1 MSLNSIAGRIRCLF
15 YAFGVVHQRGS
26 NAGQRLH
33 SHNSLRRLNGKSVG
47 SKQTCWTERKR
58 EREWTD
64 RLPFQQVDCLHNW
77 FFVGSC
83 LNLDLYWQQ
92 FLFSSIS
99 TWNNVCINFLCFR
112 QSFNYNCAFGIINR
126 FMLRFTANKPTKI
139 WTCQLC
145 LFSNLLHFRPEWINI
160 QTNVQKCT
168 YVYVWMVM
176 CGK

>member
-1 MSLNSIAGRIRCLF
+1 MSLNNIAGRIRCLF

-47 SKQTCWTERKR
+47 SKQTCWTER
-58 EREWTD
+58 ERESERIVYRFNKLTAYIIG
-64 RLPFQQVDCLHNW
+64 

-92 FLFSSIS
+92 FLFSWIS
-99 TWNNVCINFLCFR
+99 TWNNVCINILCFR
-112 QSFNYNCAFGIINR
+112 QSFNYNLAFAIINR

-168 YVYVWMVM
+168 FIHCCPLFIYF
-176 CGK
+176 